1 MLTNTEIQSRINELT
16 RQKSSYEKTM
26 SSYKTS
32 LTYANKLITNLEDSL
47 NILNSSN
54 DYLKRYFTINN
65 KTVDGGKI
73 ETNKMKINQIIRNI
87 KNIIIPSINSNVRD
101 LTTKINSITR
111 EINNLKRQIN
121 LVGNNQKMTLR

>member
-1 MLTNTEIQSRINELT
+1 MVTNTEIQSRINELT

-32 LTYANKLITNLEDSL
+32 LTHANKLITNLEDSL
-47 NILNSSN
+47 NNLNSSN

-73 ETNKMKINQIIRNI
+73 ETNKIKINEILKKL
-87 KNIIIPSINSNVRD
+87 KNTIIPSINNNIRD
-101 LTTKINSITR
+101 LTTKINSLTR

-121 LVGNNQKMTLR
+121 LVRNNQQMT